1 MAILRPPSLH
11 NQSTAQYIPG
21 STLFDQAS
29 SEYLNRTPGT
39 EGNRRC
45 WTVSFWVKRAE
56 LGDTQY
62 IFESGTADTAAN
74 RFIVRF
80 DSGDTILCTTGQ
92 AADKRTTAVYRDVG
106 AWGHFVL
113 AVNTALVTAADRFK
127 LYWNGER
134 ITSFSS
140 DSNPS
145 QNFEMGVNDTTP
157 QNIGRS
163 EVDGSVAFL
172 EGCLSQF
179 YLLDG
184 QPLGPE
190 YFGYRDPLTN
200 TWRPKQYTQG
210 VFKEMDKWTCDT
222 YDSWNSGQ
230 TALRYQG
237 IKFLTSDGGKVGW
250 LASGTSNTGLNVYTS
265 TDNSTWTRKLSS
277 VTVDST
283 TGLYYESSEQY
294 VIIVNGSDANWS
306 NEQVIIS
313 DQNGAKI
320 HYSNGTWPGN
330 GTPTMSWT
338 GPGFT
343 DGTLASYNS
352 VYLPLDGTGF
362 SAFQTAG
369 NMGQDQSGLKNDYS
383 VNNTPTFIT
392 DSPSGVTYQLDTN
405 AGISTE
411 LPSNYATLNPLFS
424 DNWALTEGNLKAVSS
439 GSYGTLKSTIAITS
453 GKFYAETTALAT
465 GTANACGIARW
476 DHNNSWPGA
485 SSDQVAYAYLNDGR
499 KATTNDTRTTYG
511 STWQTVGDIIGIAF
525 DATNGT
531 ISFYNNG
538 VDQGVAYTGIDCSEF
553 YPFYIC
559 QFDDSSGSN
568 SEQRWNF
575 GQKPFNFAPPEG
587 YLPLCAANLSGP
599 GVARPDQ
606 YFSPTTYDGSGGT
619 GYFVNTPF
627 QPDMTWIKQTNG
639 AAWWVNADSVRGAGK
654 LLSINDGMA
663 QADDGSSATA
673 FSGFGKDGFYVGSVG
688 GWYTNTLNDPYASYN
703 WKAGGNKG
711 TFNKDDVAYA
721 SAAAAGLDGGST
733 SPAASS
739 VGTKQ
744 GFSILQWT
752 ATGSNLTISH
762 GLTEAPEFVILK
774 NVSVTSDYW
783 TYHVGVNKGVDPEDY
798 YVTMNEGTAMTDA
811 ADAWQDTKPTASLL
825 TIGSNYN
832 IANTGNTIMAYV
844 WHSIP
849 GVQKFGYYKGNGNA
863 DGPYV
868 RLGFKPSFLI
878 YKKASSGTED
888 WQSYDDKQNPY
899 NLTNQRLRINNPTA
913 TDTGNGCDLLSDG
926 FKLRSSD
933 SADNSSDACYIYCAW
948 SAEPFH
954 NLYGTQSTA
963 R

>member
-1 MAILRPPSLH
+1 MATLRPPSLH

-21 STLFDQAS
+21 STLFDEAGAAS
-29 SEYLNRTPGT
+29 ISRTPGT
-39 EGNRRC
+39 AGNRRTWTFSC
-45 WTVSFWVKRAE
+45 WIKK
-56 LGDTQY
+56 
-62 IFESGTADTAAN
+62 ADTGNTAPIFLGGSDTNNYFKLTIGSDDKLYAMYN
-74 RFIVRF
+74 ASGAYNENFRSTQLFRDPTGWQHIVLAW
-80 DSGDTILCTTGQ
+80 DTT
-92 AADKRTTAVYRDVG
+92 RTTASERVKVYINGTDIPGTRTNDPAQNYQGDVN
-106 AWGHFVL
+106 
-113 AVNTALVTAADRFK
+113 NTVYHD
-127 LYWNGER
+127 
-134 ITSFSS
+134 
-140 DSNPS
+140 
-145 QNFEMGVNDTTP
+145 
-157 QNIGRS
+157 IGRATYNAGEWFNGCIS
-163 EVDGSVAFL
+163 EVI
-172 EGCLSQF
+172 
-179 YLLDG
+179 LLDG
-184 QPLGPE
+184 QLLGPE
-190 YFGYRDPLTN
+190 YFAYTDPLTN
-200 TWRPKQYTQG
+200 TWRPKKYTQG

-222 YDSWNSGQ
+222 YNSWNSGQ

-237 IKFLTSDGGKVGW
+237 IKFLTAAGGKVGW
-250 LASGTSNTGLNVYTS
+250 RATGTSNTGLNVYTS

-277 VTVDST
+277 VTVDS

-313 DQNGAKI
+313 DQNGATI

-369 NMGQDQSGLKNDYS
+369 NMGQDQSGLQNNYT

-711 TFNKDDVAYA
+711 TFNKDNVAYA

-783 TYHVGVNKGVDPEDY
+783 TYHVGVNKGVNPEDY

-913 TDTGNGCDLLSDG
+913 TDTGNGCDLLSNG